1 MAPRKFVLILARFN
15 QTYKRRAELERR
27 YLYVRRRRVSWEH
40 GKDLIR
46 SHCIYSLGCSGDL
59 REAAGSPTETG
70 LQNCLHYACSCHP
83 LKKLTFLT
91 PNGCVI
97 TFISALTPALMDFLS
112 FQLWNHVERTTSAE
126 HCWCHADQ
134 MSSVL
139 GDNFTTERW
148 SNLRGWKP
156 NKRILCISGL

>member
-1 MAPRKFVLILARFN
+1 MARGRNAFRRSVVLSRGKAVSCFSAFSWHGTEKVRPYISQVQSDLQNEGRIRKEVFVRETEEG
-15 QTYKRRAELERR
+15 Q
-27 YLYVRRRRVSWEH
+27 WEH

-83 LKKLTFLT
+83 LKMLTFLT
-91 PNGCVI
+91 PNDCVI

-112 FQLWNHVERTTSAE
+112 FQL
-126 HCWCHADQ
+126 
-134 MSSVL
+134 
-139 GDNFTTERW
+139 
-148 SNLRGWKP
+148 
-156 NKRILCISGL
+156 

>member
-1 MAPRKFVLILARFN
+1 M
-15 QTYKRRAELERR
+15 RAELERR

-40 GKDLIR
+40 GKDLFR